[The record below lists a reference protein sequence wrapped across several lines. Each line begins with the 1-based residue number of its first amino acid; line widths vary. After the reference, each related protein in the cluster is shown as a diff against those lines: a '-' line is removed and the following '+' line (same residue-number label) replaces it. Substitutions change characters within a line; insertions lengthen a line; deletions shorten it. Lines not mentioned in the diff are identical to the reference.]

1 MHLPRLG
8 RYTVGA
14 GVYDLVSCERLVYRE
29 PRLHGI
35 DAARL
40 QPGDRVL
47 DVGCGTG
54 LNFEPVLDA
63 VGAGGG
69 IVGVDASP
77 SMLACARGRVQRRGW
92 SNVTTV
98 LGDAGELASLVD
110 DHPFDAVLFTYTL
123 SIIGSWRAAFDQAVA
138 RLRPGGRLV
147 VVDID
152 LPTGRWAALA
162 PLARFAC
169 FTGGIDRSRKPWRSV
184 SERAADPSLEVLRA
198 GHVLVAAGTRP

>member
-14 GVYDLVSCERLVYRE
+14 GVYDLVSCERFVYRE
-29 PRLHGI
+29 PRLRGI
-35 DAARL
+35 EAARL
-40 QPGDRVL
+40 HPGDRVL

-63 VGAGGG
+63 VGDEGT
-69 IVGVDASP
+69 IIGVDASP
-77 SMLACARGRVQRRGW
+77 SMLARAHGRVERHGW
-92 SNVTTV
+92 ANVTTV
-98 LGDAGELASLVD
+98 LGDAGELASLVGD
-110 DHPFDAVLFTYTL
+110 EPFDAALFMYTL
-123 SIIGSWRAAFDQAVA
+123 SIIGAWREAFEQAVA
-138 RLRPGGRLV
+138 RLRPGGRIV

-152 LPTGRWAALA
+152 LPTGGWAVLA

-169 FTGGIDRSRKPWRSV
+169 LTGGIDRSRRAWHSV
-184 SERAADPSLEVLRA
+184 AEHADDPTLDVLRA